1 MSEKIVS
8 QWSSYPDQRASLR
21 LGAFGAAFAIAIILA
36 LSIIPSSHVNERIA
50 DTQNVSGYAAQ
61 DRP

>member
-21 LGAFGAAFAIAIILA
+21 LGVIGAAFAIAIILA
-36 LSIIPSSHVNERIA
+36 LSIMPSSHVSERIA
-50 DTQNVSGYAAQ
+50 DTQGVSGYAAQ